1 MKNKTLGAKNLQKV
15 GVFFDIRPYLYI
27 NKELRVESGE
37 WRTEN
42 GKRKAENF
50 SKSEWRVES
59 GEFDGTNETNETN
72 ETNGRNFQ
80 RPQ

>member
-37 WRTEN
+37 LRTES
-42 GKRKAENF
+42 GKRKTENF
-50 SKSEWRVES
+50 SKSE
-59 GEFDGTNETNETN
+59 
-72 ETNGRNFQ
+72 
-80 RPQ
+80 

>member
-37 WRTEN
+37 
-42 GKRKAENF
+42 
-50 SKSEWRVES
+50 
-59 GEFDGTNETNETN
+59 FDGTNETN

>member
-27 NKELRVESGE
+27 NKEWRVESG
-37 WRTEN
+37 
-42 GKRKAENF
+42 
-50 SKSEWRVES
+50 EWRVES

-72 ETNGRNFQ
+72 KTNGRNFQ
-80 RPQ
+80 RTPITPIAPITPRKLAPL